1 MLEAFCYEKD
11 HGLLENVA
19 GDFRIWLGMRKPV
32 NFSDVYDF
40 RYYSDGMPIKFEYWL
55 SDSPNNENNHENCVL
70 TKPEYDHR
78 WKDVSCT
85 LSRNLIC
92 QL

>member
-1 MLEAFCYEKD
+1 MC
-11 HGLLENVA
+11 
-19 GDFRIWLGMRKPV
+19 KPV

-40 RYYSDGMPIKFEYWL
+40 RYYSDGMPTQFEYWL
-55 SDSPNNENNHENCVL
+55 SDNPNNENYHEYCVL